1 MSYHEFRNE
10 TGEAFGSFE
19 TFYLNPAQAWEM
31 QGDSW
36 EVSESGE
43 HITAPGWYW
52 QAGFPGCLPD
62 GEPSGPFPNEH
73 EAIKDAT
80 DYI

>member
-10 TGEAFGSFE
+10 NGEEFGSFE
-19 TFYLNPAQAWEM
+19 TFFTCGSFDQEAE
-31 QGDSW
+31 DSH
-36 EVSESGE
+36 S
-43 HITAPGWYW
+43 PGWYW

-62 GEPSGPFPNEH
+62 GEPSGPFETEQ

-80 DYI
+80 DYV

>member
-1 MSYHEFRNE
+1 MSYHQFRNE

-19 TFYLNPAQAWEM
+19 TFFTCGSFDQEAE
-31 QGDSW
+31 DS
-36 EVSESGE
+36 
-43 HITAPGWYW
+43 HAPGWYW

-62 GEPSGPFPNEH
+62 GEASGPFQNEQ